1 MDLDLASLRLGIA
14 LLILVGIMTIPF
26 FLESRG

>member
-1 MDLDLASLRLGIA
+1 MALEEVSLRLGIA
-14 LLILVGIMTIPF
+14 LLLVVGIMTIPF